1 MNANGYEDDS
11 VANVSPEKTAFNKE
25 LMQQLQNNELN

>member
-11 VANVSPEKTAFNKE
+11 VANVSPEKPAFNKE